1 MKKRLKP
8 QISDNVIPQIIY
20 MLIFMLLPLKTVLAE
35 VYLMTV
41 RAYDNCKVCTG
52 KTPRHKAYGITKSG
66 KVASHGTV
74 AVDPKMIALGT
85 KLKIEGFGN
94 KVFRAEDVG
103 KAVKGRRMEIWMESH
118 KKALRFGKKRL
129 RVFVM
134 K

>member
-1 MKKRLKP
+1 
-8 QISDNVIPQIIY
+8 
-20 MLIFMLLPLKTVLAE
+20 MLIFMLLPPETASAE

-41 RAYDNCKVCTG
+41 RAYDNCKICTG

-74 AVDPKMIALGT
+74 AVYPKIIELGT
-85 KLKIEGFGN
+85 KFKIEGFGN
-94 KVFRAEDVG
+94 KIFRAEDVG
-103 KAVKGRRMEIWMESH
+103 RAVKGRRMEIWMESH
-118 KKALRFGKKRL
+118 NKALQFGKKRL